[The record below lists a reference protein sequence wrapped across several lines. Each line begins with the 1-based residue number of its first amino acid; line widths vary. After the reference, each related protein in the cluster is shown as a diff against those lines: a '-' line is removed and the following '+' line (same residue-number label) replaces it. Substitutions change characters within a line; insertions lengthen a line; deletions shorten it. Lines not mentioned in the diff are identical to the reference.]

1 MTARSRAGRSAA
13 TIYLAAGAALLLLG
27 ACGRAGGDA
36 RPAARS
42 EALVI
47 GAVPDQEPQE
57 LQRLYAVVA
66 DYLSEELDV
75 PVAYLPVT
83 DYTAAVSL
91 FKVGDL
97 DLVWFG
103 GLTGV
108 QARLQVDGA
117 DAIAQRDIDARF
129 RSVFIVHSST
139 GLAPAEDVA
148 GLSGLRGLRFTFGSE
163 SSTSGRL
170 MPQHYLDR
178 AGVRLDDFEGD
189 PGFSGDH
196 DKTIDL
202 VEAGTFQAGV
212 VNEQVWDARVDAGE
226 VDLDK
231 VKVFF
236 RTPAYPD
243 YHWVV
248 RPDVDD
254 RFGDGFAAKIEAA
267 LTGLD
272 PSDRRQA
279 RILELFGAGR
289 FIPTDNGNYRT
300 IERVARDAG
309 LLQ

>member
-1 MTARSRAGRSAA
+1 MLGAVTAGSRAGRSAA
-13 TIYLAAGAALLLLG
+13 TMLLTACLLLLAG
-27 ACGRAGGDA
+27 CGTGSDA
-36 RPAARS
+36 RTDPP
-42 EALVI
+42 EALTI
-47 GAVPDQEPQE
+47 GAIPDQEPQE
-57 LQRLYAVVA
+57 LQRLYALLA

-75 PVAYLPVT
+75 PVEYLPVT

-117 DAIAQRDIDARF
+117 EAIAQRDIDARF
-129 RSVFIVHSST
+129 HSVFIVHSST
-139 GLAPAEDVA
+139 GLAPVED
-148 GLSGLRGLRFTFGSE
+148 LSGLGGLKGLRFTFGSE

-170 MPQHYLDR
+170 MPQHFLGR
-178 AGVRLDDFEGD
+178 AGVRLDNFEGE

-202 VEAGTFQAGV
+202 VEAGTFEAGV
-212 VNEQVWDARVDAGE
+212 VNEQVWDARVDASE

-231 VKVFF
+231 VKVFY
-236 RTPAYPD
+236 RTPAYFD
-243 YHWVV
+243 YHWLV

-254 RFGDGFAAKIEAA
+254 RFGGGFAAKIEAA
-267 LTGLD
+267 LIALD
-272 PSDRRQA
+272 PSDPKEA
-279 RILELFGAGR
+279 RILELFGADR
-289 FIPTDNGNYRT
+289 FIPTDNGNYGT